1 MFLSQQFQTDLS
13 HKPFNSSFAC
23 VRTNR
28 FQNLTMLIGWDS
40 EGVRSSSS
48 SLSILVSHFGF
59 YLRVFELQ
67 NPLEN
72 SSSTSSHSIII
83 VNVNNNVL
91 MLQNKNLKLIVADY
105 LIAVFASRFIPSIHS
120 SILFIKILVDLRV
133 TMITFCI
140 INMIISILGNT
151 AVTITVLRSDRL

>member
-1 MFLSQQFQTDLS
+1 
-13 HKPFNSSFAC
+13 
-23 VRTNR
+23 
-28 FQNLTMLIGWDS
+28 MLIGWES

-48 SLSILVSHFGF
+48 SLSVLVSHFGF
-59 YLRVFELQ
+59 YLRVFEMH
-67 NPLEN
+67 NPLKN
-72 SSSTSSHSIII
+72 SSSTSFHSIIT

-120 SILFIKILVDLRV
+120 SILSIKILVDLRV

>member
-1 MFLSQQFQTDLS
+1 
-13 HKPFNSSFAC
+13 
-23 VRTNR
+23 
-28 FQNLTMLIGWDS
+28 
-40 EGVRSSSS
+40 
-48 SLSILVSHFGF
+48 
-59 YLRVFELQ
+59 
-67 NPLEN
+67 
-72 SSSTSSHSIII
+72 
-83 VNVNNNVL
+83 

-120 SILFIKILVDLRV
+120 SILSIKILVDLRV

>member
-1 MFLSQQFQTDLS
+1 
-13 HKPFNSSFAC
+13 
-23 VRTNR
+23 
-28 FQNLTMLIGWDS
+28 MLIAVIGWDS
-40 EGVRSSSS
+40 EGVRGSSS

-72 SSSTSSHSIII
+72 SSSTSFHSIIT

-120 SILFIKILVDLRV
+120 SILSIKILVDLRV

-140 INMIISILGNT
+140 INMIIISILGNT